1 MNSEEELLKVAAR
14 LEKLE
19 KLKIEGKKGYNN
31 RTEQEKRDQLRSM
44 KLHGQ
49 FGRDTVKNQ
58 GDHDTG
64 SEMEI

>member
-1 MNSEEELLKVAAR
+1 M
-14 LEKLE
+14 
-19 KLKIEGKKGYNN
+19 KLKYEI
-31 RTEQEKRDQLRSM
+31 RSM